1 MKKKVLFGVLGLTA
15 LAGVIVAIISSIKQ
29 DDEDDYFDDLDDLDC
44 FEGYDPEIAKD
55 FDERVKK
62 DLKGIYP
69 ETADDYDK
77 RVKNL
82 HKSQGLDDN
91 NFDSFDDLATE
102 KEALTEG

>member
-15 LAGVIVAIISSIKQ
+15 LAGVIVAIIR
-29 DDEDDYFDDLDDLDC
+29 
-44 FEGYDPEIAKD
+44 IAKD

-77 RVKNL
+77 RVKNI